1 MEIEMIKSAGGVFVP
16 VFEHDLPRLEKF
28 RNGEQYTLEARL
40 TRNPAF
46 HRKMFAF
53 LNFCFQHWNAEHTGY
68 AFTDEATQFDEF
80 RKNLTILAGFYEV
93 VTTIRGE
100 VKYRAKSLKYG
111 NMDQDEF
118 SRCYNAM
125 INAALKHVFGNTSD
139 PALNNRLL
147 AFF

>member
-1 MEIEMIKSAGGVFVP
+1 M
-16 VFEHDLPRLEKF
+16 R
-28 RNGEQYTLEARL
+28 
-40 TRNPAF
+40 
-46 HRKMFAF
+46 
-53 LNFCFQHWNAEHTGY
+53 
-68 AFTDEATQFDEF
+68 ATQFDEF

-118 SRCYNAM
+118 ERCYNAM